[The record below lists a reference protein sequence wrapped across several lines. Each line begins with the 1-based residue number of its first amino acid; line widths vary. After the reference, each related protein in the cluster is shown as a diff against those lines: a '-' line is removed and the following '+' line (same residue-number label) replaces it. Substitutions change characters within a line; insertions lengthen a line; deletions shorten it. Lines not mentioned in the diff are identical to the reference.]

1 MTINDAVANRTIRL
15 LKERG
20 ITQYRLEQ
28 KSGIMHGAMDRILD
42 GRNKTV
48 TLTTI
53 YKLARGFDMSFFE
66 FLDDEVFSSKE
77 LEID

>member
-15 LKERG
+15 LKEKG

-28 KSGIMHGAMDRILD
+28 NSGIKHGAMDRIL
-42 GRNKTV
+42 GGQNKTV
-48 TLTTI
+48 TMTTV
-53 YKLARGFDMSFFE
+53 YNLARGFDMSFFE
-66 FLDDEVFSSKE
+66 FINDEVFYSEE

>member
-1 MTINDAVANRTIRL
+1 MTINEAVANRTIRL
-15 LKERG
+15 LKEKG

-28 KSGIMHGAMDRILD
+28 ISGIKHGAMDRILD

-53 YKLARGFDMSFFE
+53 YKLARGFDMTFLQ
-66 FLDDEVFSSKE
+66 FLDDEAFHSE
-77 LEID
+77 EIEID

>member
-15 LKERG
+15 LKEKG

-28 KSGIMHGAMDRILD
+28 NSGIKHGAMDRIL
-42 GRNKTV
+42 GGQNKTV
-48 TLTTI
+48 TMTTV

-66 FLDDEVFSSKE
+66 FINDEVFYSEE